1 MNKSFINVAIAIA
14 FASVASSALAQTGT
28 AADSTSRAKRFADQ
42 EATWQSL
49 AGTGQTFKLNQ
60 PQFGPATD
68 PSPGLTF
75 SELQAES
82 SNDSMWQPQTAKP
95 SAVATAPA
103 DPVPSGGLSIAE
115 YQALSKEDAM
125 WQLPVQRATTAV
137 ASSTP
142 ADGAQV
148 AAKRPFVERLANF
161 FRIRGGSES
170 TVQ

>member
-1 MNKSFINVAIAIA
+1 MNKSFINVAIAMA
-14 FASVASSALAQTGT
+14 FAGVASSALAQTGT
-28 AADSTSRAKRFADQ
+28 AADSTSRAQRFADQ

-75 SELQAES
+75 SQLQSES
-82 SNDSMWQPQTAKP
+82 SNDSMWQPQATKP
-95 SAVATAPA
+95 SALATAPA
-103 DPVPSGGLSIAE
+103 DPAPSGLSIAE

-125 WQLPVQRATTAV
+125 WQLPTQAATTAR
-137 ASSTP
+137 ASSAR
-142 ADGAQV
+142 ADAAQV
-148 AAKRPFVERLANF
+148 AAKPAFVQRLANF

>member
-1 MNKSFINVAIAIA
+1 MNKSVINVAIALA

-49 AGTGQTFKLNQ
+49 SGTGQTFKLTQ
-60 PQFGPATD
+60 PQFGPAID

-82 SNDSMWQPQTAKP
+82 SNDSLWQPQTAKP

-103 DPVPSGGLSIAE
+103 DPVPHGGLSIAE
-115 YQALSKEDAM
+115 YQALSDEAAM
-125 WQLPVQRATTAV
+125 WQLPAQRASTAV

-142 ADGAQV
+142 VDGAQV
-148 AAKRPFVERLANF
+148 VTKRPFVERLANF
-161 FRIRGGSES
+161 FRIRGASETS
-170 TVQ
+170 VQ

>member
-1 MNKSFINVAIAIA
+1 MNKSLINVAIAIA

-49 AGTGQTFKLNQ
+49 SGTGQTFRPTQ

-148 AAKRPFVERLANF
+148 AAKPAFVQRLANF
-161 FRIRGGSES
+161 FRNHGGSGS